1 MRLWAMFF
9 SVVNWRARDRCAR
22 GIHRRG
28 KPFDHLMAADLGILE
43 TVCFLLGCKSLDSL
57 PQGAL
62 IAITR
67 CAH

>member
-1 MRLWAMFF
+1 
-9 SVVNWRARDRCAR
+9 
-22 GIHRRG
+22 
-28 KPFDHLMAADLGILE
+28 MAADLGILE